1 MILEALPDLI
11 IVKSFLECKYS
22 PLVFIRKTIF
32 PMLFRDTK
40 EFRAS
45 NPDQPQA
52 DGSLGALKLN
62 SLGISGIQSNKVLSS
77 SDFRQV
83 LQSLEEDECG
93 IVNVSRS
100 RYMTRSYNDGH
111 WVNARFL
118 MINITIRP
126 TLQSF
131 SLTISLSLCGR

>member
-1 MILEALPDLI
+1 
-11 IVKSFLECKYS
+11 
-22 PLVFIRKTIF
+22 
-32 PMLFRDTK
+32 MLFRDTK
-40 EFRAS
+40 EFSAS

-77 SDFRQV
+77 SDSRQV
-83 LQSLEEDECG
+83 QQSLEEDECG
-93 IVNVSRS
+93 IVNVSRL